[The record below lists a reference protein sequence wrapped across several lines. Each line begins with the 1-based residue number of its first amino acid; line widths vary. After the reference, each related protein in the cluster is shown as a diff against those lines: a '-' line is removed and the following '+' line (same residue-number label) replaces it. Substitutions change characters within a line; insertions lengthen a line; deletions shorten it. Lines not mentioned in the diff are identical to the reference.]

1 MFFLL
6 TTPEVITRRESR
18 EMGKFSTDYGIPA
31 MFHSAR
37 QRIAPALA
45 LSHSI
50 SYHYPLSIRS
60 IALVQT
66 TFFALLISYS
76 KSR

>member
-1 MFFLL
+1 MD
-6 TTPEVITRRESR
+6 ITRRESR
-18 EMGKFSTDYGIPA
+18 EIGDFSTDFDIPA
-31 MFHSAR
+31 MFHAAH

-45 LSHSI
+45 LSPSI
-50 SYHYPLSIRS
+50 SYYYPLSIRA

-76 KSR
+76 GSR